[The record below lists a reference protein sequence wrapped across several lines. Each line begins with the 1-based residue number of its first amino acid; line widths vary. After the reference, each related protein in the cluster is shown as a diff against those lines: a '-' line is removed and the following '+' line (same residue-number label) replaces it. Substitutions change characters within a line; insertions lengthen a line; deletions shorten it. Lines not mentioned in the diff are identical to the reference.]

1 MPTVSS
7 SLGEG
12 TQSVL
17 LTVAILERLARV
29 DGPISISELAR
40 EIDASK
46 SRLFRHLQ
54 TLAHSDFVAHD
65 EASGGYAVGSRL
77 LEICR
82 TLNRRYDLLSIA
94 LPVLQDLRN
103 QTGHTAILSRVDTVG
118 VHVLTSLSSESPIV
132 LEVRAGTV
140 LPLDTSA
147 QGRVALAFAPASRF
161 TGNGPFSQAFKRL
174 AKDNAGE
181 LDRILQQGWA
191 TAQMR
196 EGLMGKGAPVLD
208 SSGTLVATLGLLD
221 TATAMKSQ
229 DVQDTDHL
237 KAAAKRFERELA
249 QAKFAND

>member
-1 MPTVSS
+1 MPTVNS

-54 TLAHSDFVAHD
+54 TLASSDFVAHD
-65 EASGGYAVGSRL
+65 EASGGYSVGSRL
-77 LEICR
+77 LDVCR

-103 QTGHTAILSRVDTVG
+103 QTGHTSILSRVDAAG

-140 LPLDTSA
+140 LPLETSA
-147 QGRVALAFAPASRF
+147 QGRVALAFTPASRAA
-161 TGNGPFSQAFKRL
+161 GNGPFSKALRL
-174 AKDNAGE
+174 FEKDYPGE
-181 LDRILQQGWA
+181 LGRIARQGWA

-208 SSGTLVATLGLLD
+208 SNGTLVATLGLLD
-221 TATAMKSQ
+221 TATAMKRL
-229 DVQDTDHL
+229 DAQDTDRL
-237 KAAAKRFERELA
+237 KEAAGRFEKELTK
-249 QAKFAND
+249 AKFTAN